1 MKLKDKVKSLPLT
14 PGVYLMKDA
23 HGHIIYV
30 GKAKSLKKRVQ
41 SYFQHSKAHT
51 QKIKKMVSN
60 IFDFDYVLTDTEF
73 EAFLLECNLIKELKP
88 HFNKKMKSPQSYI
101 YLVIKMVAGKRVLEM
116 ASSIEE
122 NDGNLYFG
130 PFLNKYTVER
140 AITGIKD
147 VFKINCSNPSMK
159 HGPCLNYS
167 LGLCMGVCLGGSA
180 LAQYNRILDK
190 IIAFLNGT
198 DSEILEEIGQKMVTA
213 SEQYQFEVAAKYR
226 NILGTINALLF
237 KEKVIEFT
245 EANQTIVVVE
255 SLTESTFKHFLIKG
269 NKVLYR
275 EILNNEQPFETIKMN
290 LSTYL
295 KQSPL
300 NTRIVVSKE
309 ELDEAQIIYN
319 YLKSGHCRY
328 RIIPNAWLEA
338 GNDLLIENVLEELL
352 NEILQKE
359 SQNLFER

>member
-1 MKLKDKVKSLPLT
+1 MNLKEKVKSLPLT

-23 HGHIIYV
+23 PGHIIYV

-51 QKIKKMVSN
+51 QKVKKMVSN
-60 IFDFDYVLTDTEF
+60 IIDFDYVLTDTEF
-73 EAFLLECNLIKELKP
+73 EAFLLECKLIKELKP
-88 HFNKKMKSPQSYI
+88 PFNKKMKNPHSYI
-101 YLVIKMVAGKRVLEM
+101 YLMIKMEEGKRILKMSNSLV
-116 ASSIEE
+116 E

-147 VFKINCSNPSMK
+147 AFKINCSNPSMK

-167 LGLCMGVCLGGSA
+167 LGLCIGVCLGGSA
-180 LAQYNRILDK
+180 LEQYNRILDK
-190 IIAFLNGT
+190 IIGFLNGT
-198 DSEILEEIGQKMVTA
+198 DTEILKEIEQKMLTA
-213 SEQYQFEVAAKYR
+213 SEQFQFEVAAKYR
-226 NILGTINALLF
+226 NILETINALLY

-245 EANQTIVVVE
+245 EANQNIVIVE
-255 SLTESTFKHFLIKG
+255 SLTESTFKLFLIKG
-269 NKVLYR
+269 NKLLYR
-275 EILNNEQPFETIKMN
+275 EILNNEQPFETIRMN

-295 KQSPL
+295 TQSPL

-328 RIIPNAWLEA
+328 RIIPNDWLEA

-352 NEILQKE
+352 NEMR
-359 SQNLFER
+359 NTD

>member
-1 MKLKDKVKSLPLT
+1 MKLKEKVKSLPLT

-60 IFDFDYVLTDTEF
+60 IIDFDYLLTDTEF
-73 EAFLLECNLIKELKP
+73 EAFLLECKLIKELKP

-101 YLVIKMVAGKRVLEM
+101 YLVIKMAAGKRVLEM
-116 ASSIEE
+116 SSSIEE

-147 VFKINCSNPSMK
+147 AFKINCSNPSMK

-167 LGLCMGVCLGGSA
+167 LGLCIGVCLGGSA
-180 LAQYNRILDK
+180 LEQYNRILDK

-198 DSEILEEIGQKMVTA
+198 DTEILEEIEQKMLTA
-213 SEQYQFEVAAKYR
+213 AEQFQFEVAAKYR
-226 NILGTINALLF
+226 NILETVNALLY

-245 EANQTIVVVE
+245 AANQNIVVVE
-255 SLTESTFKHFLIKG
+255 SIDESAIKFFLIKG
-269 NKVLYR
+269 NNLLYCEKIKNQQNL
-275 EILNNEQPFETIKMN
+275 EIIKNNIFTFFKN
-290 LSTYL
+290 S
-295 KQSPL
+295 KHSSPL
-300 NTRIVVSKE
+300 VISKDDI
-309 ELDEAQIIYN
+309 DEAQIIYS
-319 YLKSGHCRY
+319 YLKSGICRY
-328 RIIPNAWLEA
+328 QIIPDQWLES
-338 GNDLLIENVLEELL
+338 ENVTVIDDAVEGLL
-352 NEILQKE
+352 NAELKAHE
-359 SQNLFER
+359 V